1 MPTNRIP
8 VRLSLLAASLS
19 LVLLAGCTQD
29 ASTGDVASDASNQAT
44 DPLTAA
50 AESAA
55 QATDAGQAS
64 ATSLK
69 PNERVQGTIQ
79 FDMGNGPVSYRSI
92 ATKLDENLGRKTAER
107 LGSAD
112 GQRALAKAND
122 RAGGKVQVSA
132 QDVQDMADT
141 FAGKTIYTSEIREI
155 SIIKQRQMN
164 LQGTAPDNSRVSI
177 SIQFGLDDDA
187 PLGGNLQFMPNVKK
201 LTQSYEINR
210 KDKGSM
216 QVKIDRF
223 ERVSDDTYAVA
234 GTFTTGKLMPGV
246 LAKDLA
252 GKEIAS
258 SSGSFDFQEV
268 HVQPAM

>member
-1 MPTNRIP
+1 CMEHSVRARQAYEYFADAVRVARCRTICPLRGDHDRSPCIHFDSGAKPDMPTNRIP

-107 LGSAD
+107 LGSAA

-141 FAGKTIYTSEIREI
+141 FAGKTIYT
-155 SIIKQRQMN
+155 
-164 LQGTAPDNSRVSI
+164 
-177 SIQFGLDDDA
+177 
-187 PLGGNLQFMPNVKK
+187 
-201 LTQSYEINR
+201 
-210 KDKGSM
+210 
-216 QVKIDRF
+216 
-223 ERVSDDTYAVA
+223 
-234 GTFTTGKLMPGV
+234 
-246 LAKDLA
+246 
-252 GKEIAS
+252 
-258 SSGSFDFQEV
+258 
-268 HVQPAM
+268 